1 MNITVSVLSVLL
13 ILAGT
18 AALYANSLLSRYS
31 YVEEEPGVSKTP
43 IGSVNTP
50 TEELP
55 DPEKVDGLYHDDM
68 VTNIL
73 LLGVDDIPGAV
84 KAITEAVEMGRL
96 TEQRID
102 ESVLRVLD
110 LKLEHGIIG

>member
-1 MNITVSVLSVLL
+1 MKDSHDRKLQTPGGTPRRSKKRLAVNITVSVLSVLL

-68 VTNIL
+68 VTISCCW
-73 LLGVDDIPGAV
+73 AWT
-84 KAITEAVEMGRL
+84 ITTPTTRDAA
-96 TEQRID
+96 TPC
-102 ESVLRVLD
+102 
-110 LKLEHGIIG
+110 

>member
-1 MNITVSVLSVLL
+1 MKDSHDRKLQTPVGTPRRSKKRLAVNITVSVLSVLL

-55 DPEKVDGLYHDDM
+55 DESSLHW
-68 VTNIL
+68 
-73 LLGVDDIPGAV
+73 
-84 KAITEAVEMGRL
+84 L
-96 TEQRID
+96 TQ
-102 ESVLRVLD
+102 ESM
-110 LKLEHGIIG
+110 